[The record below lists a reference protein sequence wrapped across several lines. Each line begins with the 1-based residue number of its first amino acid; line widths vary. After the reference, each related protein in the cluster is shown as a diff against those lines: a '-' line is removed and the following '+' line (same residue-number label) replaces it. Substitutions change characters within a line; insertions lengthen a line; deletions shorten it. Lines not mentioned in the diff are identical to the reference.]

1 MLTHTNSKSFQH
13 SGLDTAHEKKKD
25 MTTETDGSGSS
36 SSATSPRS
44 PRRLQKTLS
53 TLNGMIVMNNKADSN
68 EEACL
73 TVNEESSSTLQ
84 KAQLDSWDSLPVVGD
99 LEEAR
104 FPSNDMPLTRKEK
117 RSTPTRSDEE
127 DNGNN
132 DSSTYK
138 TVSRFLRRSSRALEK
153 VLFYH
158 SLMDPET
165 TQEQVERMFQESFEE
180 AAV

>member
-1 MLTHTNSKSFQH
+1 MLIHTNSKSFQH

-36 SSATSPRS
+36 SSPRS

-53 TLNGMIVMNNKADSN
+53 TLNGMIFMNNKADSN

-73 TVNEESSSTLQ
+73 NEESSSTLQ
-84 KAQLDSWDSLPVVGD
+84 TSQLDSWDSLPIVGD

-104 FPSNDMPLTRKEK
+104 SPSNAMSLVTRKEN
-117 RSTPTRSDEE
+117 RNVPMRSDEE

-132 DSSTYK
+132 DSSAYK
-138 TVSRFLRRSSRALEK
+138 TVSRFLRRSSRALEQ

-165 TQEQVERMFQESFEE
+165 TQEQVERMFQESLEE

>member
-1 MLTHTNSKSFQH
+1 
-13 SGLDTAHEKKKD
+13 
-25 MTTETDGSGSS
+25 
-36 SSATSPRS
+36 
-44 PRRLQKTLS
+44 
-53 TLNGMIVMNNKADSN
+53 MIIVNNKADSN
-68 EEACL
+68 EDACL
-73 TVNEESSSTLQ
+73 NEESSSTLQ
-84 KAQLDSWDSLPVVGD
+84 TAQLDSWDSLPIVGD

-104 FPSNDMPLTRKEK
+104 SPSNAMPLTRKEK

-138 TVSRFLRRSSRALEK
+138 TVSRFLRRSSRALEQ

-165 TQEQVERMFQESFEE
+165 TQEQVERMFQESLEE